1 MQIFLVSSTASI
13 NKRILKKWPKT
24 RDSDCKGLEP
34 LTAETLNKLNRNREH
49 IKFAGGRVC
58 EAEAWRA

>member
-1 MQIFLVSSTASI
+1 MVCQTIG
-13 NKRILKKWPKT
+13 RISKCGY

-34 LTAETLNKLNRNREH
+34 LTAETLNKMNRNREH